1 MENENLELMETTED
15 LNLIELEPED
25 EGSGDR
31 FGLGL
36 AIGALVT
43 TAAIAGVK
51 KVKKMIANRK
61 AAKEAEVQVVIEEDL
76 VEEDTVDEVDEEP
89 VKNNKKKK

>member
-1 MENENLELMETTED
+1 MENENLELMETED
-15 LNLIELEPED
+15 SDLIEYSEN

-43 TAAIAGVK
+43 TATIAGVK
-51 KVKKMIANRK
+51 KVKKMIAKRK
-61 AAKEAEVQVVIEEDL
+61 AEKETEIEDDFEAEVDEA
-76 VEEDTVDEVDEEP
+76 EVDEKP
-89 VKNNKKKK
+89 VKNNKKK

>member
-1 MENENLELMETTED
+1 MENENLELMETED
-15 LNLIELEPED
+15 SDLIEYSEN

-43 TAAIAGVK
+43 TATIAGVK
-51 KVKKMIANRK
+51 KVKKMIAERK
-61 AAKEAEVQVVIEEDL
+61 AAKETEIEDDFE
-76 VEEDTVDEVDEEP
+76 DEVDEAEVDEKP
-89 VKNNKKKK
+89 VKNNKKK

>member
-1 MENENLELMETTED
+1 MENENLELMETED
-15 LNLIELEPED
+15 SDLIEYSEN

-43 TAAIAGVK
+43 TATIAGVK
-51 KVKKMIANRK
+51 KVKKMIAKRK
-61 AAKEAEVQVVIEEDL
+61 AAKETEIEDIFE
-76 VEEDTVDEVDEEP
+76 DEVDEAEVDEKP
-89 VKNNKKKK
+89 VKNNKKK

>member
-15 LNLIELEPED
+15 SDLIEYSEN

-43 TAAIAGVK
+43 TATIAGVK
-51 KVKKMIANRK
+51 KVKKVIAKRK
-61 AAKEAEVQVVIEEDL
+61 AAKETEIEDDFEDDF
-76 VEEDTVDEVDEEP
+76 EDEVDEAEVDEKP
-89 VKNNKKKK
+89 VKNNKKK

>member
-1 MENENLELMETTED
+1 MENENLELMETED
-15 LNLIELEPED
+15 SDLIEYSEN

-43 TAAIAGVK
+43 TATIAGVK
-51 KVKKMIANRK
+51 KVKKVIAKRK
-61 AAKEAEVQVVIEEDL
+61 AAKETEIEDDFE
-76 VEEDTVDEVDEEP
+76 DEVDEAEVDDQP
-89 VKNNKKKK
+89 VHNHPPK

>member
-1 MENENLELMETTED
+1 MENENLELMETED
-15 LNLIELEPED
+15 SDLIEYSEN

-43 TAAIAGVK
+43 TATIAGVK
-51 KVKKMIANRK
+51 KVKKVIAKRK
-61 AAKEAEVQVVIEEDL
+61 AAKETEIEDDFE
-76 VEEDTVDEVDEEP
+76 DEVDEAEVDEKP
-89 VKNNKKKK
+89 VKNNKKK

>member
-1 MENENLELMETTED
+1 MENEILVLMETED
-15 LNLIELEPED
+15 SDLIEYSEN

-43 TAAIAGVK
+43 TATIAGVK
-51 KVKKMIANRK
+51 KVKKVIAKRK
-61 AAKEAEVQVVIEEDL
+61 AEKETEIEDDFE
-76 VEEDTVDEVDEEP
+76 DEVDEAEVDEKP
-89 VKNNKKKK
+89 VKNNKKK